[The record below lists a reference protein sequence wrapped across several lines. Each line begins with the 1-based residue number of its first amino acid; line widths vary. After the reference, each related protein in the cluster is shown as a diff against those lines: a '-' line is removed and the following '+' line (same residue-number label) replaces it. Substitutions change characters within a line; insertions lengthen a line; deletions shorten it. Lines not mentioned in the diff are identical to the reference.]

1 MRKALSVAVIHLVAW
16 AIGLMWMIPFLGLL
30 MTSIRPFSEI
40 SHGWWSIKPFTLT
53 IGNYVRAWNLP
64 GAPLREGLVN
74 SLIITIPATVAS
86 VFLAS
91 LAGYGFARFRFRT
104 KKYLFVAMVL
114 LLALPP
120 QIVGIPVFSLLKQ
133 MKLLNTH
140 LGTIAIHTAWGIPWL
155 IFFLRNY
162 FSTLPI
168 EVEEA
173 ARVDGASDFTVFYRI
188 ILPMSIPALISATV
202 LQFIWTWNDLFFA
215 LITLFSPEKM
225 TAIQRLPLMKERFL
239 EDWEL
244 LSAASVIVSLVPI
257 SVFSFLQKYYVKGMT
272 AWIGK

>member
-1 MRKALSVAVIHLVAW
+1 MRKALSVAVIHLIAW

-91 LAGYGFARFRFRT
+91 LAGYGFARFRFRMQ
-104 KKYLFVAMVL
+104 KYFFVAIVL

-202 LQFIWTWNDLFFA
+202 LQFIWTWNDLFFS

>member
-1 MRKALSVAVIHLVAW
+1 MRKALSVAVIHLIAW

-91 LAGYGFARFRFRT
+91 LAGYGFARFRFRMQ
-104 KKYLFVAMVL
+104 KYFFVAIVL

-173 ARVDGASDFTVFYRI
+173 DRLDGASDFTVFYRI

>member
-1 MRKALSVAVIHLVAW
+1 MRKALSVAVIHLIAW

-91 LAGYGFARFRFRT
+91 LAGYGFARFRFRMQ
-104 KKYLFVAMVL
+104 KYFFVAIVL

>member
-1 MRKALSVAVIHLVAW
+1 MRKALSVAVIHLIAW

-40 SHGWWSIKPFTLT
+40 SHGWWSLKPFTLT

-91 LAGYGFARFRFRT
+91 LAGYGFARFRFRMQ
-104 KKYLFVAMVL
+104 KYFFVAIVL

-257 SVFSFLQKYYVKGMT
+257 SIFSFLQKYYVKGMT